1 MGSLIIE
8 KVKYSGDKYF
18 YESPMLTNG
27 INLIV
32 GDNGGYFGV
41 MVPPVSVK
49 PCHFERY
56 CNYIK
61 FYCYSFFKAPFL
73 KDSPLRSILWEE
85 FTIRSRI
92 ASAMVPSPMMSYQ
105 AETGIWDKMMV
116 EDRL

>member
-1 MGSLIIE
+1 MKDHQETRYVKRTQKDYSMSFKLQIVQEIE
-8 KVKYSGDKYF
+8 R
-18 YESPMLTNG
+18 
-27 INLIV
+27 
-32 GDNGGYFGV
+32 GGYFGV